1 MNLALPALSKRWE
14 RQVQKNMNKKILII
28 DDDKFLLD
36 MYAMKFSGKDFDIET
51 SQNAAESLTKVESGY
66 RPDVILLDLIMP
78 GLDGFGFLEEMKKK
92 NLSNGIKIIVFSNLG
107 QKEDIEKAMNL
118 GAAGYIIKASSTPS
132 EVVGKVNQIL
142 GR

>member
-1 MNLALPALSKRWE
+1 MP
-14 RQVQKNMNKKILII
+14 NKKILII

-51 SQNAAESLTKVESGY
+51 SQSAADSLTKIEGGY
-66 RPDVILLDLIMP
+66 KPDVILLDLVMP
-78 GLDGFGFLEEMKKK
+78 GLDGFGFLDESKKK
-92 NLSNGIKIIVFSNLG
+92 NLARYAKVIVFSNLG

-132 EVVGKVNQIL
+132 EVVGKVNAIL

>member
-1 MNLALPALSKRWE
+1 MTDATQTTTP
-14 RQVQKNMNKKILII
+14 NKKILII

-51 SQNAAESLTKVESGY
+51 SQNAAESLAKISAGY
-66 RPDVILLDLIMP
+66 HPDVILLDLVMP
-78 GLDGFGFLEEMKKK
+78 GLDGFGFLDEMKKK
-92 NLSNGIKIIVFSNLG
+92 DLAKGTKIVVFSNLG
-107 QKEDIEKAMNL
+107 QKEDIEKGMAL

>member
-1 MNLALPALSKRWE
+1 
-14 RQVQKNMNKKILII
+14 MNKKILII

-51 SQNAAESLTKVESGY
+51 SQSASDSLAKIVGGY
-66 RPDVILLDLIMP
+66 HPDVVLLDLVMP
-78 GLDGFGFLEEMKKK
+78 GFDGFAFLEEVQKKK
-92 NLSNGIKIIVFSNLG
+92 LVPETKIIVFSNLG
-107 QKEDIEKAMNL
+107 QKDDIEKVMKL

-132 EVVGKVNQIL
+132 EVVSKVNQIV